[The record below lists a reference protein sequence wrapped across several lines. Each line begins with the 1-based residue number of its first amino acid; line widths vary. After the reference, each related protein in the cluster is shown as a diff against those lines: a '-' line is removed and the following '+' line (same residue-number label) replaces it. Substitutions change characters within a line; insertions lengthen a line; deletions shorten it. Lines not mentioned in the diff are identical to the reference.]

1 MPKTIDMEPTNII
14 ETFTAIKVESPAD
27 KIIRQLKQLIS
38 SGQLKPGDKL
48 PPERILAER
57 FGVGRSYVR
66 EAILKLEFYG
76 LLKTSPQSGTY
87 VAGLS
92 IKILESLLG
101 DVINL
106 NKDDF
111 GALIE
116 ARYYMELNSIKLA
129 AQRRTDADLA
139 EIEAALIDHER
150 KASKGLNAFEEDMV
164 FHIKIAA
171 ATKNQ
176 VIESMMLIVV
186 PDLIRTIV
194 ENNVCGTDRSTR
206 AVVEHKNILDA
217 IALQDV
223 AAAEAAMHV
232 HLDEIMQVA
241 KNYKLNG

>member
-1 MPKTIDMEPTNII
+1 MDNLNLID
-14 ETFTAIKVESPAD
+14 TFTSIKLESPTD
-27 KIIRQLKQLIS
+27 KIIKQLRQLIS

-116 ARYYMELNSIKLA
+116 ARYYMEMNSIKLA
-129 AQRRTDADLA
+129 AQRRTDNDLA
-139 EIEAALIDHER
+139 EIEAALIEHEKKVER
-150 KASKGLNAFEEDMV
+150 GLPAFEEDMV

-194 ENNVCGTDRSTR
+194 ENNICGTQRSTR
-206 AVVEHKNILDA
+206 AVDDHKNILDA
-217 IALQDV
+217 LVLQDIS
-223 AAAEAAMHV
+223 AAEAAMHS
-232 HLDEIMQVA
+232 HLNEIMQIG
-241 KNYKLNG
+241 KTFKMP

>member
-1 MPKTIDMEPTNII
+1 MEPNSII
-14 ETFTAIKVESPAD
+14 ETITAIKFESPVD

-38 SGQLKPGDKL
+38 SGQLKPGDRL
-48 PPERILAER
+48 PAERILAER
-57 FGVGRSYVR
+57 LGVGRGYVR
-66 EAILKLEFYG
+66 EAIMKLEFFG

-92 IKILESLLG
+92 IKILDSLLG

-116 ARYYMELNSIKLA
+116 ARYYMELNAVKLA
-129 AQRRTDADLA
+129 AERRTDSDIADL
-139 EIEAALIDHER
+139 ENALLDHEK
-150 KASKGLNAFEEDMV
+150 KAANGLNAFEEDMI
-164 FHIKIAA
+164 FHMKIAA

-194 ENNVCGTDRSTR
+194 EKKVCGTDRSSR
-206 AVVEHKNILDA
+206 AVAEHKNILDS
-217 IALQDV
+217 IILGDT
-223 AAAEAAMHV
+223 AAAEAAMKM
-232 HLDEIMQVA
+232 HLDEIMKVRLD
-241 KNYKLNG
+241 YKDTE